1 MFVRINNEH
10 RLIYVL
16 KKGRQGMQN
25 YRMNNRYEMQRRKKK
40 RRKKRIRFIKNLLL
54 VVILAVLLVF
64 LVKVF
69 ILQGGAEKIIQ
80 LSKTYIS
87 GENEDV
93 EENIDLGGLYSPY
106 AVLVDLDTG
115 KTIGARNDTE
125 KIYPASMTKIM
136 TAIVAIENTP
146 DLEKTITM
154 PYDIYS
160 GLYAQNA
167 SMAGFQP
174 GEEAKMIDLIYGM
187 LLPSGAEC
195 CLAAA
200 GETAGAEEAFV
211 DLMNEKAKELGMNDT
226 HFKNTTGLHDPEHYS
241 TVRDISVLL
250 KYALENETFRQAFTS
265 SRYST
270 GSTEQHPGGFTFYST
285 VLSYLDGNEIE
296 NGAILGGKSGYT
308 EEAGLCLASLGEV
321 NGKEYI
327 LVTAGAQ
334 GDHQT
339 EQYHILDAVDVYNRI
354 GK

>member
-1 MFVRINNEH
+1 
-10 RLIYVL
+10 
-16 KKGRQGMQN
+16 MQN
-25 YRMNNRYEMQRRKKK
+25 YRVDNRYEMRRRKKK
-40 RRKKRIRFIKNLLL
+40 RRRKRIRFIKNLLL
-54 VVILAVLLVF
+54 VIILAVLLVF

-87 GENEDV
+87 GENEEV
-93 EENIDLGGLYSPY
+93 EENIDLDGLYSPY

-160 GLYAQNA
+160 ELYAQNA

-195 CLAAA
+195 CMAAA
-200 GETAGAEEAFV
+200 GDTAGSEEAFV
-211 DLMNEKAKELGMNDT
+211 DLMNEKAKELGINDT

-270 GSTEQHPGGFTFYST
+270 DSTEQHPGGFTFYST

-296 NGAILGGKSGYT
+296 NGAVLGGKSGYT